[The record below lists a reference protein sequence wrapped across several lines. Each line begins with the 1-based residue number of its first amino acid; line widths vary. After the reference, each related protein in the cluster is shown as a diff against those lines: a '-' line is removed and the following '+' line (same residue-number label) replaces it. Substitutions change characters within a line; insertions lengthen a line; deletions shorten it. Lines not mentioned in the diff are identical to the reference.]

1 MPLPLEYLEHN
12 FAVQSPLNLTPNA
25 QMQIF
30 TMSMSMSIY
39 CQGKG
44 LKSSVG
50 LTQAPTQI
58 TRPVI
63 HSV

>member
-1 MPLPLEYLEHN
+1 MPLPIEYLENN

-25 QMQIF
+25 QKQIF
-30 TMSMSMSIY
+30 TLSMNMSIY

-44 LKSSVG
+44 LESGVG
-50 LTQAPTQI
+50 LTQAPTQV

-63 HSV
+63 HTV